1 MLNDLL
7 IKLWNHLSNRR
18 KKQFIF
24 LIFLIFL
31 SSLSEIFAIGSILPF
46 ISVITK
52 PEIVFQQTWLHDYFI
67 HFGYTEPKTL
77 VLPFTLLF
85 IIAVVLSGSIRLYLL
100 WYSTK
105 FSFETGN
112 DFSINIYNRTLYQ
125 PYQVHISRNSS
136 EVVSGILIKAKRMIG
151 TVILPVIHIIT
162 TILMTAI
169 IFLFLVQLDPLVVGL
184 GLLSFGGMY
193 SLLAFFTRKKLLANG
208 HIEADEHSRVLKH
221 LQEGIGGVREILL
234 DGNQK
239 FYTELFRESDQKLR
253 IASALTTYTGASP
266 RYVFE
271 TLALTAVAFLSYYA
285 SLNSNGIESSLPLLG
300 SIVLGV
306 QRLMPVVQQGF
317 QSWTSLRSSMPIIAD
332 VLSLLDQPLPAY
344 SYLPRPSPI
353 PFHESI
359 RIADLSFQYTTSASI
374 NLSQVNLEIKKGE
387 RVGIIGETGSGK
399 STLIDVLMGLLAPNQ
414 GAIYVDGVKIDSEN
428 LRSWQASI
436 ANVPQSIYI
445 SDTTIAENI
454 AFGITENQ
462 IDMEKVK
469 LAASNAQISDY
480 IESLPKGYLANAG
493 EKGVRLSGGQRQR
506 LGIARALYK
515 EASVIFFDEA
525 TSALDSETEKAVI
538 DSIQALSK
546 DLTIIM
552 IAHRLSTIQNCD
564 KIIELKNGKVNRV
577 GSYREI
583 FV

>member
-1 MLNDLL
+1 MLNNLL
-7 IKLWNHLSNRR
+7 LQLWDHLTPQR
-18 KKQFIF
+18 KKQFFF

-31 SSLSEIFAIGSILPF
+31 SSVSEIFAIGSILPF

-52 PEIVFQQTWLHDYFI
+52 PELLFQQAWLKDHFI
-67 HFGYTEPKTL
+67 RFGYVEPKSII
-77 VLPFTLLF
+77 LPFTLVF
-85 IIAVVLSGSIRLYLL
+85 VCAVILSGATRLYLL
-100 WYSTK
+100 WFSTR

-112 DFSINIYNRTLYQ
+112 DLSINIYNRTLYQ

-151 TVILPVIHIIT
+151 TVILPVIHVIT
-162 TILMTAI
+162 TLLMAI
-169 IFLFLVQLDPLVVGL
+169 VIFAFLIQLDPFIVGI
-184 GLLSFGGMY
+184 GLLGFGGLY
-193 SLLAFFTRKKLLANG
+193 SLMAFFARKKLLANG
-208 HIEADEHSRVLKH
+208 HVEAEEHAQVLRH

-234 DGNQK
+234 DGNQQ
-239 FYTELFRESDQKLR
+239 FYTELFQESDQKLR
-253 IASALTTYTGASP
+253 IASARTTFTGASP
-266 RYVFE
+266 RYMFE
-271 TLALTAVAFLSYYA
+271 TLALVVVAFLSYQA
-285 SLNSNGIESSLPLLG
+285 SLNTGGIESSLPLLG

-317 QSWTSLRSSMPIIAD
+317 QSWTSLRSSIPILRD
-332 VLSLLDQPLPAY
+332 VLALLDQPLPAY
-344 SYLPRPSPI
+344 ALLPKAAPI
-353 PFHESI
+353 SFQKNI
-359 RIADLSFQYTTSASI
+359 LIQGLNFQYTTSATI
-374 NLSQVNLEIKKGE
+374 NLEKVDLEIKKGE

-399 STLIDVLMGLLAPNQ
+399 STLIDVLMGLLVPNQ
-414 GAIYVDGVKIDSEN
+414 GAIHIDGVKIDSDN
-428 LRSWQASI
+428 LRSWQSCI

-445 SDTTIAENI
+445 SDATIAENI
-454 AFGITENQ
+454 AFGMKVDE

-469 LAASNAQISDY
+469 LAAKNAQIADY
-480 IESLPKGYLANAG
+480 IESLPKGYLASAG

-546 DLTIIM
+546 DLTVIM

-564 KIIELKNGKVNRV
+564 KVIELKNGKIHRV
-577 GSYREI
+577 GSYQEI

>member
-1 MLNDLL
+1 MLNHLL
-7 IKLWNHLSNRR
+7 IRLWGHLTPRR
-18 KKQFIF
+18 KKEFFF
-24 LIFLIFL
+24 LVFLIFL
-31 SSLSEIFAIGSILPF
+31 SSISEIFAIGSILPF
-46 ISVITK
+46 ITVITK
-52 PEIVFQQTWLHDYFI
+52 PEILFQQSWLR
-67 HFGYTEPKTL
+67 GYLFQLGYSDPKT
-77 VLPFTLLF
+77 VILPFTLLF
-85 IIAVVLSGSIRLYLL
+85 VGAVVVSGLTRLYLL
-100 WYSTK
+100 WFSTK

-112 DFSINIYNRTLYQ
+112 DLSINIYNRTLYQ

-162 TILMTAI
+162 TILMAVV
-169 IFLFLVQLDPLVVGL
+169 IFAFLVQLDPLIVGVGL
-184 GLLSFGGMY
+184 FCFGGLY
-193 SLLAFFTRKKLLANG
+193 SLMALFARRRLLANG
-208 HIEADEHSRVLKH
+208 HVEAEEHARVLRH

-239 FYTELFRESDQKLR
+239 FYTELFKESDQKLR
-253 IASALTTYTGASP
+253 IASAVTTFTGASP
-266 RYVFE
+266 RYMFE
-271 TLALTAVAFLSYYA
+271 TLALTIVAFLSYQA
-285 SLNSNGIESSLPLLG
+285 SLNSGGIESSLPLLG

-306 QRLMPVVQQGF
+306 QRLMPIVQQGF
-317 QSWTSLRSSMPIIAD
+317 QSWTSLRSSIPIIND
-332 VLSLLDQPLPAY
+332 VLALLDQPLPAY
-344 SYLPRPSPI
+344 SYLPKAEPI
-353 PFHESI
+353 SFREKISI
-359 RIADLSFQYTTSASI
+359 QDLSFQYVTSSTI
-374 NLSQVNLEIKKGE
+374 NLEHVTLDIKKGE

-399 STLIDVLMGLLAPNQ
+399 STLIDVLMGLLVPTE
-414 GAIYVDGVKIDSEN
+414 GAIFVDRTRIDSDN
-428 LRSWQASI
+428 LRSWQSCI

-454 AFGITENQ
+454 AFGINLDE

-469 LAASNAQISDY
+469 QAAKNAQIAEY

-564 KIIELKNGKVNRV
+564 KVIELKNGKIYRV
-577 GSYREI
+577 GSYQDI